1 MNSYC
6 ADLHIHSVL
15 SPCGDL
21 EMSPRAIV
29 DRAAQMGIDMIAVTD
44 HNHTGHAKLAR
55 TLGAE
60 NGIWVVYGAEVNTR
74 EEVHCLTFFDTDEQL
89 DVFQTELERN
99 LTRIPNDQE
108 LFGDQLIVDREERIL
123 SEISHSLYPGLDWG
137 ITETARVVH
146 ELGGLFVPAH
156 VDRPMNGLYRQL
168 GMMPVDLEMD
178 GVEISRKTDP
188 KTILQNF
195 PELAA
200 YQLLQNS
207 DAHFVD
213 DIGRC
218 CNQLLMKELS
228 FIEFRM
234 ALRGQSG
241 RKVVRG

>member
-1 MNSYC
+1 MTSYC

-21 EMSPRAIV
+21 EMSPGAIV
-29 DRAAQMGIDMIAVTD
+29 NRAAQKGMDMIAVTD

-60 NGIWVVYGAEVNTR
+60 KGIWVVYGAEVNTR

-89 DVFQTELERN
+89 DLFQEELERN
-99 LTRIPNDQE
+99 LTRIPNDQD
-108 LFGDQLIVDREERIL
+108 LFGIQIIVDQDERIL
-123 SEISHSLYPGLDWG
+123 SEISHSLYPGLNWG

-168 GMMPVDLEMD
+168 GILPADLEMD

-188 KTILQNF
+188 RTMLQKF

-207 DAHFVD
+207 DAHFID

-218 CNQLLMKELS
+218 CSQLLMKERS
-228 FIEFRM
+228 FNEFSM

-241 RKVVRG
+241 RKVILG